1 MFTAK
6 VLRVVFIL
14 TLIAAPA
21 LSYAADQP
29 PPPAG
34 APAPAPAPEGPKPL
48 SPGVLGLEPIV
59 GPVDDAVDNAKAAVS
74 KAIGIDVSGFLD
86 VGYQY
91 ASTHPHSSSSI
102 SGRYFDKD
110 HNKVVFNAFNLTVDK
125 AEKDW
130 GVGFHISADFGRAG
144 ELLREATLWGPKL
157 HQEPSAELREAFLTF
172 TIPVGEGLAVK
183 AGKFVTPLGTEIL
196 PAPGNYNNN
205 ISRSFAFNFAV
216 PLTHLGTL
224 FTYPFVKTF
233 SASAG
238 VVTGWDDPADSNNEP
253 TFLGGINWTPSDN
266 FAFTS
271 NGTVGKEWTAPG
283 IGKRIHNGGTRI
295 VLSNVA
301 TIKADPW
308 TTYLE
313 YTFGHEHHALTPKA
327 TRDAWWHAVAGI
339 VSYDWTD
346 RFNTSLR
353 GEGFLDPQGARTGG
367 LNATTPQNHVSL
379 AEFTLTGAYK
389 FTAKLLGRVEVR
401 EDLANKAVFKRGG
414 SSADHDQ
421 TTFALQGIYTF

>member
-6 VLRVVFIL
+6 IVRAALVL
-14 TLIAAPA
+14 TLLAAPA
-21 LSYAADQP
+21 FSFAAEE
-29 PPPAG
+29 PPPA
-34 APAPAPAPEGPKPL
+34 APEGPKPL
-48 SPGVLGLEPIV
+48 GPGLLGLEFII
-59 GPVDDAVDNAKAAVS
+59 GPVDNAVDNAKEAIS

-86 VGYQY
+86 AGYQY
-91 ASTHPHSSSSI
+91 SSNHPHSSSSI

-125 AEKDW
+125 PEKDW

-144 ELLREATLWGPKL
+144 ELLREATLWGPRL
-157 HQEPSAELREAFLTF
+157 THEPWAELREAFLTF
-172 TIPVGEGLAVK
+172 TIPVGAGLAVK

-196 PAPGNYNNN
+196 PAPGSYNNN

-224 FTYPFVKTF
+224 FTYPFAKTF

-238 VVTGWDDPADSNNEP
+238 LVTGWDNPADNNNSP
-253 TFLGGINWTPSDN
+253 SFLGGVNFTPSDTFN
-266 FAFTS
+266 FVS
-271 NGTVGKEWTAPG
+271 NATIGREWTAPG
-283 IGKRIHNGGTRI
+283 FNKRVHNGGTRI
-295 VLSNVA
+295 DLSNVA

-308 TTYLE
+308 TIFLE
-313 YTFGHEHHALTPKA
+313 YTIGHEKDALTPQG
-327 TRDAWWHAVAGI
+327 TRSAWWHAFAGI
-339 VSYDWTD
+339 LSYDWTD

-353 GEGFLDPQGARTGG
+353 GESFLDPQAARTGG
-367 LNATTPQNHVSL
+367 LNATHTLHHVNL
-379 AEFTLTGAYK
+379 AELTLTGAYK

-401 EDLANKAVFKRGG
+401 QDVADKKVFKEGG
-414 SSADHDQ
+414 SGADKAQ